1 MSTLSNPIRDEV
13 VRRAGNRCEYC
24 QLPAQLQIGG
34 FQVDH
39 IVPRSRG
46 GQTAVA
52 NLAWACPHCNA
63 RKWAYI
69 DGEDPQYRGRRLHCS
84 TRGRRSGQTI
94 FSGLNSTP
102 SKSTASPHM
111 DERP

>member
-1 MSTLSNPIRDEV
+1 MSTRANPIRDEV

-46 GQTAVA
+46 GQTEVA
-52 NLAWACPHCNA
+52 NLA
-63 RKWAYI
+63 
-69 DGEDPQYRGRRLHCS
+69 
-84 TRGRRSGQTI
+84 
-94 FSGLNSTP
+94 
-102 SKSTASPHM
+102 
-111 DERP
+111 